1 MLPSRGR
8 ERTGFLLNR
17 MWILFW
23 CAGIF
28 LISPPSP
35 LPHTTPGSLE
45 NLGTFRFDIWAVGKE
60 DSLLFSIRMVKKKK
74 LPFLIF
80 PRMYFVSFLFLKG
93 SCLMDR
99 VRQKSLPCYLTE
111 SALSQG
117 IRPGMWSVLCYPE
130 PGFDR
135 SASHHGFSYACQLL
149 LSVLSGLG
157 VQPDIVTGDQVSEHT
172 SEVTEVTDSAELGLS
187 EKVLRTDVM
196 KVMLHH
202 HLASGDGAKAISS
215 KITGDLFL
223 KAPRSVPC
231 TE

>member
-1 MLPSRGR
+1 
-8 ERTGFLLNR
+8 
-17 MWILFW
+17 
-23 CAGIF
+23 
-28 LISPPSP
+28 
-35 LPHTTPGSLE
+35 
-45 NLGTFRFDIWAVGKE
+45 
-60 DSLLFSIRMVKKKK
+60 
-74 LPFLIF
+74 
-80 PRMYFVSFLFLKG
+80 
-93 SCLMDR
+93 MDR

-130 PGFDR
+130 PGFDQ

-196 KVMLHH
+196 KLMLHH
-202 HLASGDGAKAISS
+202 HLASGDGAKAVSS